1 MSAAEVKE
9 QFEIAKQGL
18 KAIRDK
24 NSTARQAAEQGN
36 QAIIGEINDINDKI
50 AKIKELVARSNNLDS
65 ALKAKEDELEN
76 LNKERGDLNT
86 EFDNVKQER
95 DKLQQQLK
103 ETEENLGNVNAI
115 VVTRDEEA
123 REKNN
128 ALEELQRE
136 MVEERRRLEGVNQDL
151 QDLLAD
157 ITQVNREINETDG
170 EVQTLNQYNQET
182 VENIKALLQK
192 VNTDLN
198 DILTMPQPPAS
209 RMQQIHQDRVTS
221 RAENKNTDAL
231 GDEGLGGLFDED
243 AAKAAAD
250 EEARRQKIHNERVA
264 QREGNQAAADNVDDL
279 ASLFPEPDSIPAPAP
294 APPSMVSSQDK
305 AVEEASREP
314 WWNTLNPSEQANY
327 RRVPEQRSNLRQEG
341 NKRLQEQADKAGIES
356 TWNDSD
362 PEDGFYD
369 NFSEGESV
377 SGKFNPP
384 SPGPAPEPKVGK
396 PVYLTEWKNM
406 MTPEEMQLYNDD
418 PSKRADLEAEG
429 KRRLDE
435 RKKSVG
441 GRRTRRR
448 KAGLRPHA
456 KTHKKGGYVAVYK
469 KTSRRSSSKSKKTR
483 SKRSSSKSSKRRK
496 SRKH

>member
-1 MSAAEVKE
+1 MTAAEIKE
-9 QFEIAKQGL
+9 QFEFAKQGL

-36 QAIIGEINDINDKI
+36 QAIISEINDINDKI
-50 AKIKELVARSNNLDS
+50 AKIKELVARSNNLDT

-76 LNKERGDLNT
+76 LNKERGELNK
-86 EFDNVKQER
+86 EFDDVKQER
-95 DKLQQQLK
+95 DRLQQQLK
-103 ETEENLGNVNAI
+103 ETEDNLQNVNAI
-115 VVTRDEEA
+115 VVTRDEEV

-128 ALEELQRE
+128 ALEDLQRE
-136 MVEERRRLEGVNQDL
+136 MFDERRRLEGVNQDL

-221 RAENKNTDAL
+221 RAENENTDSL

-243 AAKAAAD
+243 AAV
-250 EEARRQKIHNERVA
+250 EQARREKIHNERVA

-279 ASLFPEPDSIPAPAP
+279 GALFPEPDSIPAPAP
-294 APPSMVSSQDK
+294 AQPSMVSSQDK
-305 AVEEASREP
+305 AVEEASKEP
-314 WWNTLNPSEQANY
+314 WWNTLNPPEQATY
-327 RRVPEQRSNLRQEG
+327 RRVPEQRSVLRQEG

-356 TWNDSD
+356 TWNESD

-369 NFSEGESV
+369 NFSDGESV
-377 SGKFNPP
+377 SGKWDPP
-384 SPGPAPEPKVGK
+384 SPAAPAPSSK
-396 PVYLTEWKNM
+396 PIYLPGSSKEWTNM
-406 MTPEEMQLYNDD
+406 MTPDEMNLFNRD
-418 PSKRADLEAEG
+418 PSKRSDLEAEG
-429 KRRLDE
+429 KRRLAE

-448 KAGLRPHA
+448 KAGSSHHA

-469 KTSRRSSSKSKKTR
+469 KSSRRSSSKSKKTR

>member
-36 QAIIGEINDINDKI
+36 QSIIGEINDINDKI

-65 ALKAKEDELEN
+65 ALKAKEDELEK

-103 ETEENLGNVNAI
+103 ESEDNLGNVNAI

-136 MVEERRRLEGVNQDL
+136 MNEERTRLEGINQDL

-182 VENIKALLQK
+182 VENIKTLLQK

-221 RAENKNTDAL
+221 RAENENTDAL
-231 GDEGLGGLFDED
+231 GEEGLGGLFDES
-243 AAKAAAD
+243 ASPSPAIQ
-250 EEARRQKIHNERVA
+250 EEPATPPPAIQE
-264 QREGNQAAADNVDDL
+264 
-279 ASLFPEPDSIPAPAP
+279 EPAMISP
-294 APPSMVSSQDK
+294 QDK
-305 AVEEASREP
+305 AVEEASKEP
-314 WWNTLNPSEQANY
+314 WWNTLTPPEQANY
-327 RRVPEQRSNLRQEG
+327 RRVPEQRSVLRQEG
-341 NKRLQEQADKAGIES
+341 KKRLQEQADKAGIES

-362 PEDGFYD
+362 DDGFYD
-369 NFSEGESV
+369 NFSDGESV
-377 SGKFNPP
+377 SGKWGPP
-384 SPGPAPEPKVGK
+384 SPAPAPRK

-406 MTPEEMQLYNDD
+406 LTPEEMQLYNDA

-429 KRRLDE
+429 KRRLAE
-435 RKKSVG
+435 KKKSVG

-483 SKRSSSKSSKRRK
+483 SKRSSKSSKRRK